1 MAIKQ
6 PDGGPKIS
14 TRQLLIDLAIVELD
28 NNGPT
33 DFDLDGL
40 LIRSKISKGS
50 LYHHFGSKNGFI
62 VAAELHL
69 LAANYDQGNR
79 LLRLVVESATDKR
92 EFTTALELM
101 VQTATKSQ
109 SDELRRRRVRAIALA
124 QHQPVLEQEIRK
136 YQVEGSNYLAETM
149 QIAVDRGWLR
159 EDINVRA
166 FSYWQ
171 QAMFFGH
178 KLLDISGECDLH
190 EEWNAIA
197 LSALKSF
204 LTTE

>member
-1 MAIKQ
+1 MAIKKSD
-6 PDGGPKIS
+6 DGSKVS
-14 TRQLLIDLAIVELD
+14 TRQRLIDLAIIELD
-28 NNGPT
+28 KNGLT

-40 LIRSKISKGS
+40 LESSKISKGS
-50 LYHHFGSKNGFI
+50 LYHHFGSKNGYI

-69 LAANYDQGNR
+69 LAASYDQGNR
-79 LLRLVVESATDKR
+79 LLRLVVEGASDKR
-92 EFTTALELM
+92 EFSTALELM
-101 VQTATKSQ
+101 VQTATNSQ
-109 SDELRRRRVRAIALA
+109 SDELRRRRVCSIALA
-124 QHQPVLEQEIRK
+124 QHQPVLDQEIRK

-159 EDINVRA
+159 KDLNVRA

-178 KLLDISGECDLH
+178 KLLDISGESDLH

-204 LTTE
+204 IKTD